1 MFRENKPY
9 DLSPYD
15 HPDIY
20 PGPRINSSFLF
31 FQKQAH
37 KIEEMDGVPFEKS
50 FVHISNQ
57 DVFSKPVSLQE
68 VLKERSIEDK
78 VPVIGYGS
86 NACLAQ
92 LRYKFSL
99 RPKEDDFT
107 ICMRA
112 SIEDSDIVYGPFL
125 APYGAVPAVIAP
137 VKGAKTEVWINFM
150 DKKQLQ
156 LMNSTEKGY
165 ELREHDG
172 GKVRL
177 VNGEVF
183 EKVYAYYVPNA
194 LSWKGQWIRFT
205 DIPGESPLESFWQAD
220 ILDEIKLALAKE
232 ATREE
237 FIHLLRWDTTFKN
250 KVMSYLARMSDEFDH
265 PDFHSCEDVYSL
277 GEMKRDF

>member
-1 MFRENKPY
+1 MFRENKPFHI
-9 DLSPYD
+9 SPYD

-20 PGPRINSSFLF
+20 PGPRVDHSYLF

-37 KIEEMDGVPFEKS
+37 KMEETNGVPFEQLS
-50 FVHISNQ
+50 VQISNTKTIALQ
-57 DVFSKPVSLQE
+57 DILNG
-68 VLKERSIEDK
+68 RSIDDK

-92 LRYKFSL
+92 LNYKFSL
-99 RPKEDDFT
+99 RPQEDDFT

-112 SIEDSDIVYGPFL
+112 TIDDSDIVYGPFL
-125 APYGAVPAVIAP
+125 APYGSVPAVIAP
-137 VKGAKTEVWINFM
+137 IKGAKTEVWINFM

-172 GKVRL
+172 GKVTL

-194 LSWKGQWIRFT
+194 LCWNGEWIRFK
-205 DIPGESPLESFWQAD
+205 DIGGVSPLKSFWQAD
-220 ILDEIKLALAKE
+220 VLDEIKVALAKRE
-232 ATREE
+232 TREE
-237 FIHLLRWDTTFKN
+237 FIHLLRWDYTFKE
-250 KVMSYLARMSDEFDH
+250 KVKRYLASMSDEFDH
-265 PDFHSCEDVYSL
+265 PDFHTCSDVYSL
-277 GEMKRDF
+277 GEMSRGFK

>member
-1 MFRENKPY
+1 MFQENKPFH
-9 DLSPYD
+9 LSPYD

-20 PGPRINSSFLF
+20 PGPRIEHSFLF

-37 KIEEMDGVPFEKS
+37 KIDEKNGVPFEQLS
-50 FVHISNQ
+50 VHLSNT
-57 DVFSKPVSLQE
+57 KTISLQDT
-68 VLKERSIEDK
+68 LMERSIDDK

-92 LRYKFSL
+92 LNYKFSL

-112 SIEDSDIVYGPFL
+112 TIEDSDIVYGPFL
-125 APYGAVPAVIAP
+125 APYGSVPAVIAP

-172 GKVRL
+172 GKVTL

-194 LSWKGQWIRFT
+194 LSWNGEWIRFK
-205 DIPGESPLESFWQAD
+205 DIPGVSPLKSFWQAD
-220 ILDEIKLALAKE
+220 VLDEIKDSLAKDK
-232 ATREE
+232 TREE
-237 FIHLLRWDTTFKN
+237 FIHLLRWDHTFKEEV
-250 KVMSYLARMSDEFDH
+250 KRYLASMSDEFDH
-265 PDFHSCEDVYSL
+265 PDFHPCSDVYSL
-277 GEMKRDF
+277 GEMNRGFK